1 MVPSYVAAHQPT
13 QARER
18 TMKTKNLATALA
30 AALNRVPAITP
41 PKPQVSVD
49 LLLVAALRN
58 SATGFDQIIQRRI
71 GVYPNAICAM
81 S

>member
-1 MVPSYVAAHQPT
+1 
-13 QARER
+13 
-18 TMKTKNLATALA
+18 MKTKNLATALA

-49 LLLVAALRN
+49 LPLIAALRN
-58 SATGFDQIIQRRI
+58 SATARDQIIQRRI
-71 GVYPNAICAM
+71 GVYPDAVGAT